1 MRYGLEAFHEKY
13 SNKVAGEKK
22 KKKGEVEKKK
32 TEAKPKQKKQK
43 AVVSETFEIKNEK
56 AAPSKTKKKGGS
68 VTANKISKES
78 PYETLTWEKDS
89 KMLTKEKGNVM
100 KVTETEYIHINRLND
115 QDLEDINTIKE
126 LEKIA
131 KERQK
136 QGITVDE
143 AYLLEN
149 DNFLFDEELK

>member
-22 KKKGEVEKKK
+22 KKKGEGEKKK

-43 AVVSETFEIKNEK
+43 AVVSESFESKNEK
-56 AAPSKTKKKGGS
+56 AAPTKTKKKGGS

-89 KMLTKEKGNVM
+89 KKILGKEKGNVM

-115 QDLEDINTIKE
+115 QDLEDNSE
-126 LEKIA
+126 YML
-131 KERQK
+131 RL
-136 QGITVDE
+136 GDRP
-143 AYLLEN
+143 
-149 DNFLFDEELK
+149 D